1 MIARGPAAA
10 GSRSYYCHV
19 FVCCCIFPLFF
30 GFLLLLFG
38 DDRARRLVTLL
49 VQLMFVCF
57 FLFVFLGYALTLG
70 PSGGVS
76 LFVCSCCVF
85 FFL

>member
-1 MIARGPAAA
+1 MGAPRRVLDRIIVT
-10 GSRSYYCHV
+10 CL
-19 FVCCCIFPLFF
+19 FVVAFFPFFF

-57 FLFVFLGYALTLG
+57 CLFVFLGYALTLG

-76 LFVCSCCVF
+76 LFVCLCFDWVF
-85 FFL
+85 L

>member
-1 MIARGPAAA
+1 MGPP
-10 GSRSYYCHV
+10 RRVLDRIIVTCL
-19 FVCCCIFPLFF
+19 FVVAFFPFF
-30 GFLLLLFG
+30 WFSSFFVRG

-57 FLFVFLGYALTLG
+57 CLFVFLGYALTLG

-76 LFVCSCCVF
+76 LFVCLCFDWVF
-85 FFL
+85 L